1 MQGLM
6 QETVVISIAET
17 INGKMHIPIEIA
29 SEMFKTVFVGSAYI
43 PGNMLK
49 HIQSYGKSGD

>member
-1 MQGLM
+1 M
-6 QETVVISIAET
+6 E
-17 INGKMHIPIEIA
+17 MHIPIEIA